1 MAYTLHKVS
10 SQYSLSYIQGY
21 CIEQTDLSNVANI
34 EVQMEDN
41 LKVLRCKSST
51 DANKLA
57 GSIHSTYSGNPDA
70 QIIIRV
76 IGAGSLNQA
85 VKAAII
91 SNKFFAKKGLV
102 VVLQPSFQDTSESMT
117 AIELKV
123 LLEKR

>member
-1 MAYTLHKVS
+1 ME
-10 SQYSLSYIQGY
+10 LSKETKQ
-21 CIEQTDLSNVANI
+21 
-34 EVQMEDN
+34 
-41 LKVLRCKSST
+41 KVLRCKSST

-57 GSIHSTYSGNPDA
+57 GSIYSTYNEDQEV

-91 SNKFFAKKGLV
+91 SNKFFAKKGIV
-102 VVLQPSFQDTSESMT
+102 VDLRPSFQDAFENMT

-123 LLEKR
+123 LFRKS

>member
-1 MAYTLHKVS
+1 
-10 SQYSLSYIQGY
+10 
-21 CIEQTDLSNVANI
+21 
-34 EVQMEDN
+34 MEIN
-41 LKVLRCKSST
+41 KETQKVLRCKSST

-57 GSIHSTYSGNPDA
+57 GSIYSTYQENPSA

-91 SNKFFAKKGLV
+91 SNKFFAKKGV
-102 VVLQPSFQDTSESMT
+102 VVDLRPSFQDASENMT

-123 LLEKR
+123 MFSQV

>member
-1 MAYTLHKVS
+1 MEAQKET
-10 SQYSLSYIQGY
+10 
-21 CIEQTDLSNVANI
+21 NV
-34 EVQMEDN
+34 
-41 LKVLRCKSST
+41 KVLRCKSST

-57 GSIHSTYSGNPDA
+57 GSIHSTYTGDKDS

-102 VVLQPSFQDTSESMT
+102 VMLQPSFQDTDEEMT
-117 AIELKV
+117 AIELKI
-123 LLEKR
+123 LLQKR